1 MLKTLKRLG
10 NTRALVIDKP
20 LMEAMGIDE
29 DTPLQVTLSGNT
41 LTVTP
46 ANVGLGRERVQGL
59 MAEVRAE
66 FGDALR
72 NLAK

>member
-1 MLKTLKRLG
+1 MIKTLKRLG

-29 DTPLQVTLSGNT
+29 NTPLQVTLSGNT

-46 ANVGLGRERVQGL
+46 ANVGLGRERVEGL

-66 FGDALR
+66 FGSALQ